1 MRYLGGIAA
10 PGNGACGIPAGNCS
24 ETSLSATV
32 PMASSLK
39 GNSGKDFSE
48 RDMMTEAEKSA
59 APEIRHWH
67 SKTQSRVNKFAQ
79 NLLVLKM
86 AVEAEKEGL
95 DPCSEQVRLFVL
107 HRPRGKVRYV
117 AQCSFVLQ
125 YYIHKCIGCGYAAVH
140 GLDFEFSRT
149 REGHLGSRPGKRAR
163 SHTKIPLIQRMSRGC

>member
-1 MRYLGGIAA
+1 MSIVSTDTR
-10 PGNGACGIPAGNCS
+10 
-24 ETSLSATV
+24 T
-32 PMASSLK
+32 
-39 GNSGKDFSE
+39 GKDFSE
-48 RDMMTEAEKSA
+48 RDLMTEVEKSA

-67 SKTQSRVNKFAQ
+67 SRIQSRVNKFAQ
-79 NLLVLKM
+79 NLHVLKV

-95 DPCSEQVRLFVL
+95 DPCSKQVRLFVL

-125 YYIHKCIGCGYAAVH
+125 YYIHKCAGCGCAAVH

-163 SHTKIPLIQRMSRGC
+163 SHINIRLFGSLSRAC